1 MKIKILF
8 LALCAFIISSCSKD
22 DEKVEEVN
30 LEKPVY
36 AEKTVAETKVDME
49 NTGVKMVTELKAMN
63 EDQGV
68 KATVNLLE
76 LVSSEDGI
84 NVNVKNSA
92 YFQIMAA
99 VKNISGNNPDANVIF
114 KSLKAESSNSLT
126 AEFDKIAGV
135 FTYNFVKQQF
145 DFVADE
151 GSGQVVFK
159 FPASVA
165 SKRAKNNDGKL
176 VIFKPKFVTGN
187 FTAVNT
193 KEMPSELKYELSVGG
208 AVVSSFSFTASYTA
222 EGIPSSVESK
232 LALGAFELKLT
243 YGYKET
249 ELTVNYSFTHGST
262 TILDLGGTAG
272 GKFTKV
278 AIDNA
283 QETKMVKDT
292 SSYVYYN
299 WETYEYDTIV
309 NIYEYE
315 ETSTFP
321 ERVLYNANAHFQFM
335 DMKIVGQVDFANF
348 MKDVRLAEEKKY
360 PEDSAASIINKDM
373 ALIVVYASDNKAV
386 AKAQAYTKNE
396 QYEEYDCIWN
406 SDTWEYNCT
415 TVQKTRKVV
424 DVQMVFADGSK
435 STMET
440 YFSKGFD
447 NLITNFNSF
456 IDDLNKTYN
465 WNMNHIEKE

>member
-8 LALCAFIISSCSKD
+8 FALCAFVISSCNKD
-22 DEKVEEVN
+22 DESEDVN

-76 LVSSEDGI
+76 LVNGG
-84 NVNVKNSA
+84 NGVNGSIKSSA
-92 YFQIMAA
+92 YFQVMAA

-114 KSLKAESSNSLT
+114 KSLKGESSNSLV

-135 FTYNFVKQQF
+135 YTYNFLTQEF
-145 DFVADE
+145 DFVANVS
-151 GSGQVVFK
+151 SGQVVFK
-159 FPASVA
+159 FPASIA

-176 VIFKPKFVTGN
+176 VISKPKFVTGN
-187 FTAVNT
+187 FTAISSTT
-193 KEMPSELKYELSVGG
+193 KELPSELKYELSVGT
-208 AVVSSFSFTASYTA
+208 AVVSSYSFTASYTTD
-222 EGIPSSVESK
+222 GIPSSVESK
-232 LALGAFELKLT
+232 LTLGAFELKVT

-249 ELTVNYSFTHGST
+249 ELTANYSFTHGST

-272 GKFTKV
+272 GKFTKA

-283 QETKMVKDT
+283 QEIKTIKDT

-299 WETYEYDTIV
+299 WDTYEYDTIV

-315 ETSTFP
+315 ETETFP

-348 MKDVRLAEEKKY
+348 MKDVRLGEEKKY
-360 PEDSAASIINKDM
+360 PEDSAASIINRDM

-396 QYEEYDCIWN
+396 QYEEYDCQYDNNWN
-406 SDTWEYNCT
+406 YSCT

-424 DVQMVFADGSK
+424 DVQMVFADGTK

-440 YFSKGFD
+440 YFNQGFN

-465 WNMNHIEKE
+465 WKMTHIEKE